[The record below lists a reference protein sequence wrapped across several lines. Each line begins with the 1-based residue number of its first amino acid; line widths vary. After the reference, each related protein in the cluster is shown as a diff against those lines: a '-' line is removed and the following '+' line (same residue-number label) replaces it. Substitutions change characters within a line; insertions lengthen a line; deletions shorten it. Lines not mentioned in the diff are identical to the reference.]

1 MTARDFHTDRPGTK
15 LVGDITFL
23 PTDEG
28 RLQLAC
34 WPALATREVVGYAL
48 ADHHPAILVIDALRM
63 AAGHGRLQPDGM
75 AHSDRGSAWPDR
87 ATAHAEVFAFI
98 EAFYDR
104 RRLRKHK
111 VCGYLTPAE
120 TRQRHQHAPAT
131 WRSNGQNHG
140 ETSRERQAQR

>member
-1 MTARDFHTDRPGTK
+1 LTGRDFHTDRPGTK

-34 WPALATREVVGYAL
+34 WPALATREVVGYA
-48 ADHHPAILVIDALRM
+48 PATT
-63 AAGHGRLQPDGM
+63 
-75 AHSDRGSAWPDR
+75 
-87 ATAHAEVFAFI
+87 TAPSSSI
-98 EAFYDR
+98 ETFYDR